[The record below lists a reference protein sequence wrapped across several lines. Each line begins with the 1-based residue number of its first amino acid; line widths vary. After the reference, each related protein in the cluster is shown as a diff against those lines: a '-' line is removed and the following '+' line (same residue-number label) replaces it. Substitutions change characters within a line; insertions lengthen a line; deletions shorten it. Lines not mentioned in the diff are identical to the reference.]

1 MTKTVVVLGA
11 GMAGLPIAHYLLRK
25 TSTQHADLRVVL
37 VSPHDTF
44 YWKIASVRFAL
55 PDQMAEDKYMY
66 PLAEQFTSYPA
77 GRFELVIGAAETLDP
92 EKNTVG
98 VRVGGGG
105 GDGDGELRSI
115 EYHTLVVATGSRY
128 RDDMPW
134 KEVGTSAQTRASLA
148 RLRTAIRDARSI
160 VVAGAGLTGVE
171 FAGELGSA
179 YGKPGLKEITLVGA
193 GELPLEDKIKRGVRE
208 TARHEL
214 EKLGVRYIGG
224 AKVAAKTS
232 DGDDDDDDDVVKD
245 AKTITLTRAD
255 GTTQTLTADLVV
267 PTFGIVPNT
276 SFAPEGMRNATSGC
290 LRQGSDL
297 RATGHKNIFVLG
309 DAGDLQPAQA
319 ANTDTQTR
327 HLMTQF
333 NSYFKGEPIQ
343 PYVFDN
349 NKTQVA
355 FTIGRDRGTGQV
367 GSWQVWSILIWFLKG
382 RHLGTNT
389 ADTYARGD
397 AGGLGR
403 AWPK

>member
-25 TSTQHADLRVVL
+25 TSTQHTDLRVVL

-55 PDQMAEDKYMY
+55 PDQMTEDKYMY
-66 PLAEQFTSYPA
+66 PLAEQFTSYPTEK
-77 GRFELVIGAAETLDP
+77 FELVIGAAETLDP
-92 EKNTVG
+92 EQNTVG
-98 VRVGGGG
+98 IRV
-105 GDGDGELRSI
+105 GDGELRSI

-128 RDDMPW
+128 REDMPW
-134 KEVGTSAQTRASLA
+134 KEVGTSEQTRASLA
-148 RLRTAIRDARSI
+148 KLRVQIRDARSI

-179 YGKPGLKEITLVGA
+179 YAKSGLKEITLVGV
-193 GELPLEDKIKRGVRE
+193 GELPLEDKIKQSVRE
-208 TARHEL
+208 TARREL
-214 EKLGVRYIGG
+214 KKLNVRYIGG
-224 AKVAAKTS
+224 ARVATKTS
-232 DGDDDDDDDVVKD
+232 DDGTK
-245 AKTITLTRAD
+245 AKSVTLTRAD
-255 GTTQTLTADLVV
+255 GTTQTITADLVV
-267 PTFGIVPNT
+267 PTFGLVPNT
-276 SFAPEGMRNATSGC
+276 SFAPEGMRAASGC
-290 LRQGSDL
+290 LRQGEDL
-297 RATGHKNIFVLG
+297 RVPGYKNIFVLG

-333 NSYFKGEPIQ
+333 NSYFRGEAIQ

-349 NKTQVA
+349 SKVQMA
-355 FTIGRDRGTGQV
+355 FTIGRDRGTGQA
-367 GSWQVWSILIWFLKG
+367 GSWQIWSILIWFLKG

-389 ADTYARGD
+389 ADAYARGD
-397 AGGLGR
+397 AGGMGR

>member
-25 TSTQHADLRVVL
+25 TSTQHADLRVIL

-55 PDQMAEDKYMY
+55 PDQMPEDKYMY
-66 PLAEQFTSYPA
+66 PLAEQFTSYPSEK
-77 GRFELVIGAAETLDP
+77 FELVIGAAETLDP
-92 EKNTVG
+92 KQNTVG
-98 VRVGGGG
+98 VRV
-105 GDGDGELRSI
+105 DGELRSI

-134 KEVGTSAQTRASLA
+134 KEVGTSEQTRASLA
-148 RLRTAIRDARSI
+148 KLRGQIRDARSI
-160 VVAGAGLTGVE
+160 IVAGAGLTGVE

-179 YGKPGLKEITLVGA
+179 YAKSGMKEITLVGA
-193 GELPLEDKIKRGVRE
+193 GELPLEDKIKQSVRE

-214 EKLGVRYIGG
+214 KKLNVRYIGG
-224 AKVAAKTS
+224 AKVTTDGANTKT
-232 DGDDDDDDDVVKD
+232 V
-245 AKTITLTRAD
+245 TLTRAD
-255 GTTQTLTADLVV
+255 GTTQTITADLVV
-267 PTFGIVPNT
+267 PTFGLVPNT
-276 SFAPEGMRNATSGC
+276 SFAPEGMRAASGC
-290 LRQGSDL
+290 LRQGEDL
-297 RATGHKNIFVLG
+297 RVPGYKNIFVLG

-319 ANTDTQTR
+319 ANTDAQTR

-333 NSYFKGEPIQ
+333 NSYFRGEALQ

-349 NKTQVA
+349 SKVQMA
-355 FTIGRDRGTGQV
+355 FTIGRDRGTGQA
-367 GSWQVWSILIWFLKG
+367 GSWQIWSILIWFLKG

-389 ADTYARGD
+389 ADAYARGD
-397 AGGLGR
+397 VGGMGR